1 MKKTLKSL
9 RTFAWLLSVV
19 GTVTLVIVVG
29 TSTLSPLWVIPALL
43 LTITLNP

>member
-29 TSTLSPLWVIPALL
+29 TSALSPLWVIPALL

>member
-1 MKKTLKSL
+1 MKKRLESL

-19 GTVTLVIVVG
+19 GTVTLVIVIG
-29 TSTLSPLWVIPALL
+29 TGTISPLWVIPALL